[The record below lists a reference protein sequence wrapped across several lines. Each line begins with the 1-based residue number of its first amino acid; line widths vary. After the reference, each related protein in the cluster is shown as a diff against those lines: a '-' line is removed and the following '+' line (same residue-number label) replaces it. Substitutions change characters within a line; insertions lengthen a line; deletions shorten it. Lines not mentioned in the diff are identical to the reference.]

1 MAKNRTTEDELSQ
14 DHEKNIY
21 NISFK
26 KKRTK
31 SNIRF
36 GAKLLVYLIIAAIS
50 GALFS
55 KFMIDIKYGNAIRRI
70 EEFTED
76 EMVISDY
83 TKIID
88 ILSPS
93 IVTIGSSEESI
104 NSAINNNS
112 NITGIILDNNGN
124 ILTNYSS
131 IKNFQNIF
139 VKLSSVASEPLPCK
153 IIVKSED
160 IDLAIVKIET
170 EEELVP
176 VKFAEIDDIVLGQG
190 IAILGNSNGAN
201 AYIDTVNPGII
212 TSIDESI
219 SVNGKTYKLLQV
231 SAPININNTGGPICN
246 SKGEVVGLAS
256 YKVSEDKGN
265 EFYYG
270 IQLEDL
276 KITINSAN
284 AFKSVLGVNEGGIL
298 ADETNEFKGFYVQDL
313 DKNGNAYKA
322 GIKPT
327 DIILEIDN
335 EKIMSVE
342 ETTMILQNKKS
353 GDTLNCK
360 VLRDGVVKEIEV
372 KIN

>member
-36 GAKLLVYLIIAAIS
+36 GAKLLGYLIIAAIS

-131 IKNFQNIF
+131 IKNFQ
-139 VKLSSVASEPLPCK
+139 K
-153 IIVKSED
+153 IY
-160 IDLAIVKIET
+160 L
-170 EEELVP
+170 
-176 VKFAEIDDIVLGQG
+176 
-190 IAILGNSNGAN
+190 
-201 AYIDTVNPGII
+201 
-212 TSIDESI
+212 
-219 SVNGKTYKLLQV
+219 
-231 SAPININNTGGPICN
+231 
-246 SKGEVVGLAS
+246 
-256 YKVSEDKGN
+256 
-265 EFYYG
+265 
-270 IQLEDL
+270 
-276 KITINSAN
+276 
-284 AFKSVLGVNEGGIL
+284 
-298 ADETNEFKGFYVQDL
+298 
-313 DKNGNAYKA
+313 
-322 GIKPT
+322 
-327 DIILEIDN
+327 
-335 EKIMSVE
+335 
-342 ETTMILQNKKS
+342 
-353 GDTLNCK
+353 
-360 VLRDGVVKEIEV
+360 
-372 KIN
+372 